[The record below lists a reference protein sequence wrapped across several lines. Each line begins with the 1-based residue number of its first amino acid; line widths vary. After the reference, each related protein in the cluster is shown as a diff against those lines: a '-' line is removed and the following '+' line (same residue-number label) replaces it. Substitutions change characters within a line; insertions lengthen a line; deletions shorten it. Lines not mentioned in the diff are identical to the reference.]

1 MVGNRCKKVAA
12 VATWLEIDATCLEI
26 DATWLEIDAH
36 DLEIDAHGLEFKVK
50 ELELGCAELEWRLEE
65 TTKTLRT
72 LRDTKIRYYM
82 KLKRKIVWRRNASR
96 LQQQADDRNV
106 RDV

>member
-1 MVGNRCKKVAA
+1 
-12 VATWLEIDATCLEI
+12 LEIDAK
-26 DATWLEIDAH
+26 WLETDGH
-36 DLEIDAHGLEFKVK
+36 DLEIDAHGLAIDAHGLEIKVT